1 MKYFSWVFNA
11 FLWSLTVTM
20 FCYGFWKLY
29 FNVGLVFY
37 GCFIALSVLLIL
49 FGKKMKWE
57 NAGAKT
63 TAYGVLAFVM
73 CGLMFRGPTWVGIMT
88 SVASFMRQGLFMPH
102 LSLSFLRILV
112 TGLIVVGFGII
123 LAYEVKHPKHFEY
136 DPDPDKAK
144 MQRTARL
151 SRTITILV
159 VCALIV
165 ILCCIPECRNE
176 MGYIMSR
183 LGSGNI
189 DYVKEL
195 IRSYGPYA
203 AVVSFLLMI
212 LQSLAAPIPA
222 FLITFSNAGIFG
234 WWQGAILSWSSA
246 MAGAAICFFIARFL
260 GRDAVAYF
268 VSNTALKSVDKFFER
283 YGKHAIIICRLLP
296 FMSFDYVSY
305 AAGLTGMSFLD
316 FFVATGIGQLPATIV
331 YSYVG
336 GMLTGSAKTFVTGLL
351 ILFAVFALI
360 VMIRTIFKSRHSDMM
375 EEAQDDS
382 TRIETM
388 TDAAN

>member
-1 MKYFSWVFNA
+1 MKYFSWVYNA
-11 FLWSLTVTM
+11 FLWSLTIAT

-29 FNVGLVFY
+29 MNVGLIFY
-37 GCFIALSVLLIL
+37 GCFVALTVLLL
-49 FGKKMKWE
+49 VCGKKMKWP
-57 NAGAKT
+57 NAGAQVSGF
-63 TAYGVLAFVM
+63 GVLAFIM
-73 CGLMFRGPTWVGIMT
+73 FGLMFHGPTWLGIMT
-88 SVASFMRQGLFMPH
+88 SVASFLRQGLFMPH

-112 TGLIVVGFGII
+112 TAIIVIGYAII
-123 LAYEVKHPKHFEY
+123 IAYEVKHPKRFEY

-144 MQRTARL
+144 LQRTARI
-151 SRTITILV
+151 SRLVTILV
-159 VCALIV
+159 LCLIV
-165 ILCCIPECRNE
+165 IVLCCIPACRQE
-176 MGYIMSR
+176 MGYIMSK

-203 AVVSFLLMI
+203 AVVSFFLMI

-246 MAGAAICFFIARFL
+246 MAGAAICFYIARFL

-283 YGKHAIIICRLLP
+283 YGKHAIMICRLLP

-316 FFVATGIGQLPATIV
+316 FFIATGIGQAPATIV

-351 ILFAVFALI
+351 ILFAVAAL
-360 VMIRTIFKSRHSDMM
+360 VMMIRAIFKSRHSDMM
-375 EEAQDDS
+375 EESQDDS

-388 TDAAN
+388 TDAVD